1 MKKRQISLIIIFLII
16 LMSLSVAVCNAS
28 EFSFAI
34 KENCSPMIFYITGA
48 FAEIRERIINCDDV
62 LIKCLFK
69 IPKPQRSDIFKT
81 IDEINRSIAETST
94 CL

>member
-1 MKKRQISLIIIFLII
+1 MKKTFLIFISLIILI
-16 LMSLSVAVCNAS
+16 SLSTSTCLAQ

-34 KENCSPMIFYITGA
+34 KENYSPTVFHITVA

-81 IDEINRSIAETST
+81 IDGINRSIAETST

>member
-1 MKKRQISLIIIFLII
+1 MKKTFLILISLIILI
-16 LMSLSVAVCNAS
+16 SLSTSTCLAQ
-28 EFSFAI
+28 EFSFAM
-34 KENCSPMIFYITGA
+34 KDNCSPTVFYIAGA

-62 LIKCLFK
+62 LTRCLFK

>member
-1 MKKRQISLIIIFLII
+1 MKKTFLIFISLIILISLPIFT
-16 LMSLSVAVCNAS
+16 CEAS

-48 FAEIRERIINCDDV
+48 FAGIRERIINCDDV

-81 IDEINRSIAETST
+81 IDEINRSIAETSA